1 MAAIH
6 AAIRGIPEVDEVHDL
21 HVWTLTSGFLAM
33 SGHAV
38 IRDPAHYKEVLSA
51 VHQLMHDRFGI
62 SHVTMQ
68 VEHRTMY
75 PLRGKDA
82 LP

>member
-1 MAAIH
+1 
-6 AAIRGIPEVDEVHDL
+6 
-21 HVWTLTSGFLAM
+21 M

-38 IRDPAHYKEVLSA
+38 IRDPAHYKEVLNA
-51 VHQLMHDRFGI
+51 VHQVMHDRFGI

-75 PLRGKDA
+75 PLRRSAVNTGADDTA
-82 LP
+82 THNV